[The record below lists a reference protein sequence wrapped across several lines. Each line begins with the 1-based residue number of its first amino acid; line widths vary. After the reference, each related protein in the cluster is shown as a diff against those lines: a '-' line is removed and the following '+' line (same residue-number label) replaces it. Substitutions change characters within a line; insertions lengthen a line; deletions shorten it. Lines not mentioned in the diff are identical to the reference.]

1 MTTSLPHNFGACYG
15 GKKAAPLPTG
25 GIKSSRQRHDMTS
38 PEGQQQSCLLGCQK
52 ITPLKDLCR
61 SDVVLTAPAAD
72 GSSSTYTLSTISP
85 TR

>member
-1 MTTSLPHNFGACYG
+1 MVE
-15 GKKAAPLPTG
+15 KKAAPLPTG

-61 SDVVLTAPAAD
+61 SGVVLTAVD
-72 GSSSTYTLSTISP
+72 GSSSRSTYTLSLCY
-85 TR
+85 